1 MVQQMSGSRGDVPW
15 PPVGGELEVSDEE
28 AAWLCAK
35 GDSHSTPI
43 AVPVAGHR
51 KAEDKTETRP
61 APEDPKTETRA
72 DPKTETRAE
81 VRAKDDA
88 KADAEARDEAADTSL
103 PWDDEPADAPP
114 PKKGPGRPRKDSL
127 PQ

>member
-1 MVQQMSGSRGDVPW
+1 MRVRMVQQMSGSRGEVPW

-61 APEDPKTETRA
+61 APEDAKI
-72 DPKTETRAE
+72 ETRAE
-81 VRAKDDA
+81 PKAETKVPPKD
-88 KADAEARDEAADTSL
+88 EL
-103 PWDDEPADAPP
+103 PPWDEPAADPP
-114 PKKGPGRPRKDSL
+114 PAKRGPGRPKNSDL
-127 PQ
+127 PK